1 MKGFGYREVGAIADT
16 VGGLLIADYATI
28 RIIAFVVAVVPVA
41 IIMVALDA
49 LAFIT
54 IFAVFA
60 TTAAFSHI
68 FLYKGYIK
76 KRFKRLKIKS
86 LN

>member
-28 RIIAFVVAVVPVA
+28 RVIAVAVVPVA
-41 IIMVALDA
+41 IIMIALDA
-49 LAFIT
+49 TL
-54 IFAVFA
+54 FA
-60 TTAAFSHI
+60 TAFADTAAFAFSHI

-76 KRFKRLKIKS
+76 KMI
-86 LN
+86 

>member
-28 RIIAFVVAVVPVA
+28 RVITFVVAVVPVA
-41 IIMVALDA
+41 IIMIALDA
-49 LAFIT
+49 TL
-54 IFAVFA
+54 FA
-60 TTAAFSHI
+60 TAFADTAAFAFSHI

-76 KRFKRLKIKS
+76 KMI
-86 LN
+86 

>member
-28 RIIAFVVAVVPVA
+28 RVIAVAVVPVA
-41 IIMVALDA
+41 IIMIAL
-49 LAFIT
+49 
-54 IFAVFA
+54 FA
-60 TTAAFSHI
+60 TLFTTAFADTAAFAFSHI

-76 KRFKRLKIKS
+76 K
-86 LN
+86 